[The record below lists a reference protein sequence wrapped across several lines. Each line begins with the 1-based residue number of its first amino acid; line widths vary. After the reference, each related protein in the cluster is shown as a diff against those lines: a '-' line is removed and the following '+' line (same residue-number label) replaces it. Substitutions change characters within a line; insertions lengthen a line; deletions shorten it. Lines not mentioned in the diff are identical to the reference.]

1 MKKIIC
7 KNCFKE
13 IDIDS
18 IFCDFC
24 GKRVEDFKGT
34 KPSNGKMD
42 DNLSVGDKNF
52 WFNRG
57 VSHIATNDY
66 IKAIE
71 AFNTAIEI
79 DNNFAEAWY
88 QIGLVYGSTYKYE
101 EAINAL
107 NTASMLDPNF
117 SKALKILGLT
127 CESLKK
133 YKEAEKAFRSYLEL
147 NNSDKKIWDRLAY
160 VYRMQ
165 GKIIAAFRALGKGT
179 QE

>member
-1 MKKIIC
+1 MPNEEYLKRQQRKRYVAIGSTIVSVLIIVGWITFYQVPES
-7 KNCFKE
+7 NTDAPSLSE
-13 IDIDS
+13 QIQGTWNETREEYDPVI
-18 IFCDFC
+18 
-24 GKRVEDFKGT
+24 VED
-34 KPSNGKMD
+34 S
-42 DNLSVGDKNF
+42 
-52 WFNRG
+52 FNE
-57 VSHIATNDY
+57 
-66 IKAIE
+66 AIE

-133 YKEAEKAFRSYLEL
+133 YKEAEYQ
-147 NNSDKKIWDRLAY
+147 DIRL
-160 VYRMQ
+160 
-165 GKIIAAFRALGKGT
+165 
-179 QE
+179 